1 MCSPTT
7 RRRVFLAI
15 VIVSSCVSDTFCGE
29 ARSAEIEDWPRW
41 RGVRGDGS
49 WQGPSLP
56 DQWPRTGLK
65 LVWKQPIGG
74 GYSGISVAGN
84 RVYTMDRQTDPQER
98 ERLLCF
104 SSRDGALVWSLD
116 IPVHYGDLQ
125 YGSGPRST
133 PTVDDGR
140 VYALGATGILVCVDG
155 LTGRRHWSCDLVRD
169 HEGRMPTWGYA
180 ASPLVMRGRLFVASG
195 AESGSILALDPRT
208 GRKLWSSLQDEAGY
222 APPLLLG
229 KGAAPQLICWT
240 PSHVRSLHPDTG
252 VLNWSVPY
260 PVTMGVAIATPVVH
274 RGVLLV
280 SGYWE
285 GTRAIRLG
293 QSPGQH
299 DLIWSEN
306 RFLRALMSQPVC
318 RDGYAYL
325 LDKRYGLTCLEIESG
340 RKIWDD
346 KNQMTPRGRNP
357 HASIIQLRDSDR
369 VLVLNSD
376 GDLILARLTP
386 RQYTE
391 LSRTRIIEETWAHP
405 ACAQR
410 FIFARSDSH
419 IVCRDLLSGP
429 SDR

>member
-1 MCSPTT
+1 MMCSPTT
-7 RRRVFLAI
+7 RRRVFWAI

-169 HEGRMPTWGYA
+169 HQGGMPTWGYA
-180 ASPLVMRGRLFVASG
+180 ASPLV
-195 AESGSILALDPRT
+195 
-208 GRKLWSSLQDEAGY
+208 
-222 APPLLLG
+222 
-229 KGAAPQLICWT
+229 
-240 PSHVRSLHPDTG
+240 
-252 VLNWSVPY
+252 
-260 PVTMGVAIATPVVH
+260 
-274 RGVLLV
+274 
-280 SGYWE
+280 
-285 GTRAIRLG
+285 
-293 QSPGQH
+293 
-299 DLIWSEN
+299 
-306 RFLRALMSQPVC
+306 
-318 RDGYAYL
+318 
-325 LDKRYGLTCLEIESG
+325 
-340 RKIWDD
+340 
-346 KNQMTPRGRNP
+346 
-357 HASIIQLRDSDR
+357 
-369 VLVLNSD
+369 
-376 GDLILARLTP
+376 
-386 RQYTE
+386 
-391 LSRTRIIEETWAHP
+391 
-405 ACAQR
+405 
-410 FIFARSDSH
+410 
-419 IVCRDLLSGP
+419 
-429 SDR
+429 